1 MSYIDKNNSNSSIL
15 ELIKEIAQLT
25 ILLIWKL
32 SLKTFKFL
40 LKLCKR
46 TLDGAKAGILR
57 CRDFWN
63 DNSTQTKIRKVKIGL
78 RKAASSTLSALKR
91 VVIILIKL
99 LAHFVKNSIQTV
111 LHLGPAL
118 KKLMNALC
126 ICAKKFKKW
135 SKKKCLKFQ
144 LNLRRNKRRYIEF
157 RKHKGFKGLLM
168 DMNSSLKESIKKY
181 MDEEQTETDNDVT
194 DEDERINRMLQ
205 IEENSSKAEILGKK
219 IFSSVKDIVEHTD
232 KEDSQNN
239 IGHKK

>member
-46 TLDGAKAGILR
+46 ALNGAKAGILK
-57 CRDFWN
+57 CRDYWN
-63 DNSTQTKIRKVKIGL
+63 DNSTQTKIRKARIGL
-78 RKAASSTLSALKR
+78 RKAASCTLSALKR

-99 LAHFVKNSIQTV
+99 IAHFIKYSIQTI

-118 KKLMNALC
+118 KKLMKALC
-126 ICAKKFKKW
+126 NCAKRFKKW
-135 SKKKCLKFQ
+135 AKKACLRFRIY
-144 LNLRRNKRRYIEF
+144 LRRKKGRYNEF
-157 RKHKGFKGLLM
+157 RRHKGFKGLLM
-168 DMNSSLKESIKKY
+168 DMNRSLKENIKKY
-181 MDEEQTETDNDVT
+181 MDEEQTETDNDVP
-194 DEDERINRMLQ
+194 DEDERINKMLQ

-232 KEDSQNN
+232 EEDSQNN
-239 IGHKK
+239 KGHKK